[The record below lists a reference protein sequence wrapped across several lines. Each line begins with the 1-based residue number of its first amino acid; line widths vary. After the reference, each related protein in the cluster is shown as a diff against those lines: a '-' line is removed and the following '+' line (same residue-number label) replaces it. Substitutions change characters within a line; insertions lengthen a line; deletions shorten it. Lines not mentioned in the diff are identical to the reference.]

1 MGHPL
6 IDEFVEQQVRFDSS
20 VKSGDTARALEDY
33 QRLSGV
39 YSRIASS
46 DVEDVHKGIAF
57 DQVSSAYKSLQ
68 SLHGSV
74 SSSNSLQVG
83 SGSSVGSVVSS
94 NVSRL
99 SSFSVR
105 DVAVVCSF
113 VVLVLGVL
121 FVDPQTVGFSFL
133 GSDNTVTFTKHLGV
147 SFDKS
152 SELVVPLSRAPSS
165 LYLSGSLSGGSAKV
179 FLLSGG
185 SKLLIVDSSRDGLSF
200 SRVCGSACSLTDTPK
215 DFSLLVEV
223 SGGSLSLDSLEFSA
237 VVAR

>member
-1 MGHPL
+1 MSHPL
-6 IDEFVEQQVRFDSS
+6 IDEFVSQQLKVDAAVRSGNSS
-20 VKSGDTARALEDY
+20 LALEEY

-57 DQVSSAYKSLQ
+57 DQVSLAYQSLQ
-68 SLHGSV
+68 SLHGS
-74 SSSNSLQVG
+74 SSSRS
-83 SGSSVGSVVSS
+83 SSVTVDSVVSS
-94 NVSRL
+94 GSSR
-99 SSFSVR
+99 FSAR
-105 DVAVVCSF
+105 DVAIACSF

-133 GSDNTVTFTKHLGV
+133 GSSDSVTFTKQLGV
-147 SFDKS
+147 SFDKN

-179 FLLSGG
+179 FLLDG
-185 SKLLIVDSSRDGLSF
+185 SSKVLIVDSSRDGLSF
-200 SRVCGSACSLTDTPK
+200 SRVCGSACSLSDVPK

-223 SGGSLSLDSLEFSA
+223 SGGSLILDSLEFSS
-237 VVAR
+237 VVG